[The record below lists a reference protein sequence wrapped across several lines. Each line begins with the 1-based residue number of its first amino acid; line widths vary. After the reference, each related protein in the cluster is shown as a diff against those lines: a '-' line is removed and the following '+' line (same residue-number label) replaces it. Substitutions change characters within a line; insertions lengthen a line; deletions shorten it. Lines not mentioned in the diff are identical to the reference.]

1 MLPTTNISVNSGV
14 ISFESPV
21 DSPSNEDV
29 EVALEKW
36 CAEGEF
42 SENRHEVASKNLML

>member
-21 DSPSNEDV
+21 D
-29 EVALEKW
+29 
-36 CAEGEF
+36 
-42 SENRHEVASKNLML
+42 

>member
-21 DSPSNEDV
+21 DS
-29 EVALEKW
+29 
-36 CAEGEF
+36 
-42 SENRHEVASKNLML
+42 

>member
-21 DSPSNEDV
+21 
-29 EVALEKW
+29 
-36 CAEGEF
+36 
-42 SENRHEVASKNLML
+42 

>member
-21 DSPSNEDV
+21 DSP
-29 EVALEKW
+29 
-36 CAEGEF
+36 
-42 SENRHEVASKNLML
+42 